1 MGSNTE
7 VNKDKIIKG
16 TADNLPEDILL
27 MLEECKKKR
36 DEEDLKAALASIK
49 VD

>member
-1 MGSNTE
+1 
-7 VNKDKIIKG
+7 
-16 TADNLPEDILL
+16 